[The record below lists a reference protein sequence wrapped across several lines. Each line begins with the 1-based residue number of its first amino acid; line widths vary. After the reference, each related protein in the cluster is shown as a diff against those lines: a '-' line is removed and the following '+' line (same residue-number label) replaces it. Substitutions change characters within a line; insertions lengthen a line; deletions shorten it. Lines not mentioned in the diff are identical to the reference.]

1 MEGFVDQWLWLIF
14 VGVGL
19 MLALL
24 ELFGGV
30 NTELDL
36 VAVGSAFI
44 IGGLAGWPLE
54 WWLVAV
60 LVTSLLCIAY
70 VAIGRRYIKRWV
82 QPREARTNV
91 DAIIGREG
99 VVINGIAKN
108 NPGRVRVGN
117 EEWLASAEEDFDEGA
132 EVVVTAVRGATLIV
146 TKADGGR

>member
-1 MEGFVDQWLWLIF
+1 MEGFADQWLWLIF
-14 VGVGL
+14 IGVGL
-19 MLALL
+19 MLAIL

-30 NTELDL
+30 DTELDL

-44 IGGLAGWPLE
+44 IGGLAGWPFE

-60 LVTSLLCIAY
+60 LVTSLLCIVY

-82 QPREARTNV
+82 QPKESKTNV

-99 VVINGIAKN
+99 VVVKSIAKN
-108 NPGRVRVGN
+108 SSGRVRVGS

-146 TKADGGR
+146 TKTNGGN

>member
-19 MLALL
+19 ALALL

-30 NTELDL
+30 DTELDL

-44 IGGLAGWPLE
+44 IGGLAGWPFE
-54 WWLVAV
+54 QWLVAV
-60 LVTSLLCIAY
+60 LVTSLLCVAY

-82 QPREARTNV
+82 QPKEARTNV
-91 DAIIGREG
+91 DAIIGRKG
-99 VVINGIAKN
+99 VVIKGIAGN
-108 NPGRVRVGN
+108 SPGRVKVGN
-117 EEWLASAEEDFDEGA
+117 EEWLASAEDDFDEGV

-146 TKADGGR
+146 TKTDGGN